1 MTTLGICIPT
11 YKRPDFLRRCV
22 LSAIASAESRPL
34 RIFIADDSGSDINA
48 AVLAGLTAAHP
59 FVRVHRNFANLG
71 IDANIQQAVDFCGC
85 DYAWLI
91 GEDDVFLP
99 GAVARMHDLVQTLD
113 TPFVFAN
120 YRYSGDAPDHVLGT
134 AVEGL
139 GSTVPK
145 ADFFVEH
152 LWAIG
157 FIGACVIRKSDWA
170 ATDAAPYLG
179 TYYTHVGRIAEM
191 LVGIEAVP
199 VVSEPSVANRVEG
212 HETFTWKKD
221 SYGVFLGFVE
231 MCTRVGIRV
240 PAMASVMEL
249 ASQRFERKFRCLSL
263 RLAVRL
269 RSEHAL
275 DYAQFV
281 KYLRHGR
288 IGTFKRLM
296 FLLIS
301 VAPPRLFQP
310 LVRLYRI
317 ARGRVLKQA
326 A

>member
-1 MTTLGICIPT
+1 MKTLGICIPT
-11 YKRPDFLRRCV
+11 YRRAELLRRCV
-22 LSAIASAESRPL
+22 LSAVASAGTRPIE
-34 RIFIADDSGSDINA
+34 IFIADDSMSDVNIE
-48 AVLAGLTAAHP
+48 VLEELARSFSCVHW
-59 FVRVHRNFANLG
+59 HRNDHNLG
-71 IDANIQQAVDFCGC
+71 IDANIQRVVGLCGC

-120 YRYSGDAPDHVLGT
+120 YCYSGDASDRVLGT
-134 AVEGL
+134 AVDGL
-139 GSTVPK
+139 GSTVPT
-145 ADFFVEH
+145 ADFVVEH

-157 FIGACVIRKSDWA
+157 FIGACVIRKLDWA
-170 ATDAAPYLG
+170 ATDATPYLG
-179 TYYTHVGRIAEM
+179 TYYTHVGRIVEM
-191 LVGIEAVP
+191 LVGIEAVR

-221 SYGVFLGFVE
+221 SYGVFLGFVD
-231 MCTRVGIRV
+231 MCTRVGKRV
-240 PAMASVMEL
+240 PTTASIMEL

-281 KYLRHGR
+281 KYLRHAR
-288 IGTFKRLM
+288 INEFKRLM

-301 VAPPRLFQP
+301 IAPPRVFQP
-310 LVRLYRI
+310 LVRLYRMS
-317 ARGRVLKQA
+317 RG
-326 A
+326 